1 MYQDK
6 PYENLRFGLYA
17 RKSEEDKKRQIQSI
31 ESQIDV
37 LNECAEREGI
47 KIVKRY
53 EDCASAHK
61 PNNRKNFSQ
70 MLQDIN
76 DKKIDAILCWK
87 ADRLARNHIEGG
99 MVMHCLEKSII
110 KMIKTPY
117 KTFLPIDN
125 NLPLTIEFGM
135 ANQYSRDLS
144 VNIKRGNSTKVK
156 NGGWC
161 HVAPYGYINNRLEKT
176 IEKDPERFEMIRK
189 MWDLL
194 LTGEY
199 SMKKICDIANN
210 DWGYRS
216 RKNRPMTTGSIH
228 ALFNKPFYYGYI
240 KSGENSG
247 WGNHQPMITYEEF
260 HKAQEIMKAKGRK
273 AHTNDKE
280 YTFSGIMRCGEC
292 DAAITAETKVKYNCP
307 KCNKKQ
313 TAKHPKKC
321 ICGYELT
328 YSDVAKGKFYTYYL
342 CSNGKTPCSQK
353 VSRKEDLTDQFEAII
368 KQITINHSF
377 VEWAKKW
384 LDFTESYAIED
395 RMKKQKRKEKEKKTL
410 ELQRSNLI
418 DMRMKNEIDGIL
430 FKEKKDTLEYKIEQ
444 IECSLREKSNAI
456 EKTKECIEFIEGLNN
471 RYKMASSKSKKH
483 ILLKL
488 LSNPILMDKKVH
500 GKAKK
505 IYIELKSFNIH
516 EISVIEPPKSLSM
529 KDLEA
534 KQEELFQRWCYISSL
549 TEKM

>member
-1 MYQDK
+1 MYYDN
-6 PYENLRFGLYA
+6 PYKNLRFGLYA

-31 ESQIDV
+31 ESQVDV
-37 LNECAEREGI
+37 LIDCAEREGI
-47 KIVKRY
+47 NIVRRY

-61 PNNRKNFSQ
+61 PNNRANFSQ

-117 KTFLPIDN
+117 KTFLPTDN

-144 VNIKRGNSTKVK
+144 VNIKRGNQTKVK

-176 IEKDPERFEMIRK
+176 IEKDPERFDMIRK

-194 LTGEY
+194 LTREY

-210 DWGYRS
+210 EWGYRS

-240 KSGENSG
+240 KSGINTG
-247 WGNHQPMITYEEF
+247 WGNHEPMITYEEYL
-260 HKAQEIMKAKGRK
+260 KAQEIMNAKARK

-292 DAAITAETKVKYNCP
+292 DAAITAETKVKYKCP
-307 KCNKKQ
+307 KCNKRQ

-321 ICGYELT
+321 SCGYEIT
-328 YSDVAKGKFYTYYL
+328 YQDVAKGKFYTYYL

-353 VSRKEDLTDQFEAII
+353 TSRKEDIETQFETII
-368 KQITINHSF
+368 KQMTINSSF
-377 VEWAKKW
+377 VVWAKKW
-384 LDFTESYAIED
+384 LEFTASYA
-395 RMKKQKRKEKEKKTL
+395 KKAQLEVRKRKEKQKTAL
-410 ELQRSNLI
+410 EMQRSNLI

-430 FKEKKDTLEYKIEQ
+430 FKEKKEQLENEIRHIESQLKAKGNTTKTINESIDFLNGLQSRYKI
-444 IECSLREKSNAI
+444 AP
-456 EKTKECIEFIEGLNN
+456 
-471 RYKMASSKSKKH
+471 SKSKKH

-488 LSNPILMDKKVH
+488 LSNPTLMDRKVH

-505 IYIELKSFNIH
+505 IYTELQSFSIH
-516 EISVIEPPKSLSM
+516 QKNGIEPPLSLST
-529 KDLEA
+529 KDLKA
-534 KQEELFQRWCYISSL
+534 HQKDLFGRWCYISSL
-549 TEKM
+549 TETM